1 MAFVKLR
8 YVPFIS
14 LKFSEAKGSCKTVLA
29 SWIFFFFFN
38 KQNTNKFK
46 SQRLRWQEKPDFC
59 QLANLD
65 SSLMDFVVLSINQ
78 MLYFMDNCRGG
89 LRI

>member
-8 YVPFIS
+8 YVPSIS
-14 LKFSEAKGSCKTVLA
+14 LKFSEAKGSYKAVLA
-29 SWIFFFFFN
+29 NWIFFFLN

-65 SSLMDFVVLSINQ
+65 SSLMDFVFSSINQ
-78 MLYFMDNCRGG
+78 MRYFIDI
-89 LRI
+89 L